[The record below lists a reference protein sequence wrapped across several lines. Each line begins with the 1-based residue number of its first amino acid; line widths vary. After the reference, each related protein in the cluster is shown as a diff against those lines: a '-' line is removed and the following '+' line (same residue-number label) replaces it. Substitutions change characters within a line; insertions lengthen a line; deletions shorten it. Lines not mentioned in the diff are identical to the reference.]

1 MEKFHLKSFGHKTE
15 LLISWLVKISFMII
29 VLAAFVLLGLLVGS
43 TGNTSRFAQQFDLLL
58 LLNGVLALA
67 LFIWV
72 ATLTWRLVRQL
83 RKKKFG
89 ARLTSRFAM
98 AFAVMAI
105 IPGVIIYLL
114 SVQFMSRSVESW
126 FNVKVD
132 SALESGLAL
141 GRASLDSQVA
151 DLLARA
157 KAISSDLSRV
167 PEQEM
172 PLELTR
178 LREAN
183 GLGEALVFSAAGN
196 RVVAFSTSNFGSLLP
211 SMPPASIVNQLKL
224 TRQYARAE
232 ESGNPDTEN
241 PQLRI
246 RVIVPVFTHSF
257 RFDVPLGAAPEP
269 YWLQLTHLV
278 SENLGSHLNQVQQG
292 FRDYEE
298 LALSRTGIRNLYGIT
313 LTMALLLTVFASIGV
328 ALAIARQ
335 LVQPLLNLAEGT
347 QAVAI
352 GDYRPLPE
360 PDAKDEVGQ
369 LTRSFNMMTHQLD
382 EARKQVELNRLQLE
396 RSNVYLESVMEGL
409 SSGVIVFDERFNVTT
424 VNKGAQTI
432 LNEDLR
438 SVPGRPLEVV
448 DNLIEFTQDIR
459 KAFSNHAAV
468 GSGRHY
474 WQEQIEIII
483 GAESGGDQ
491 KTVTLLMRGTRLR
504 VDGRQTGYVV
514 VFDDIS
520 EVISANRAVAWG
532 EVARRLA
539 HEIKNPLTPIQLS
552 AERLAMKLTDKLE
565 EADANM
571 LIRSTNTIVNQVTS
585 LKKMVDDFREYAR
598 TPPAQMQHV
607 NINALITDLA
617 LLYGWDPEGNHAEE
631 PLNRRVGLKL
641 DAMLPEVEAD
651 PTQLRQVL
659 NNLMANSR
667 DAMADLE
674 LDGDEPGIT
683 IQTMLTKVA
692 TGATDEGEAVRIMIE
707 DRGCGFTSQVLQNAF
722 EPYVTTKVHGTG
734 LGLAIVRKIIEEHGG
749 KIDISNRKEGGAR
762 ISILLTRLVKKSKKT
777 MS

>member
-1 MEKFHLKSFGHKTE
+1 MEKFHLKSFGHKTQ

-105 IPGVIIYLL
+105 IPGVVIYLL

>member
-1 MEKFHLKSFGHKTE
+1 MLWLLKASF
-15 LLISWLVKISFMII
+15 IVA

-43 TGNTSRFAQQFDLLL
+43 TGNTSRFAQQFDILL
-58 LLNGVLALA
+58 LLNGALALA

-72 ATLTWRLVRQL
+72 LTLAGRLVKQL
-83 RKKKFG
+83 RNKKFG

-98 AFAVMAI
+98 AFAVMAV
-105 IPGVIIYLL
+105 IPGVVIYLL

-141 GRASLDSQVA
+141 GQASLDSLVI
-151 DLLARA
+151 DLASRARSMA
-157 KAISSDLSRV
+157 GELSRV
-167 PEQEM
+167 SDQDM
-172 PLELTR
+172 PLELNR
-178 LREAN
+178 LREYN
-183 GLGEALVFSAAGN
+183 GVTEALVFSAAGN
-196 RVVAFSTSNFGSLLP
+196 RVVAFSSSSFGSLLP

-224 TRQYARAE
+224 ARQYARAE
-232 ESGNPDTEN
+232 EIENSDFEN
-241 PQLRI
+241 PSLRI
-246 RVIVPVFTHSF
+246 RVIMPVFTHSF
-257 RFDVPLGAAPEP
+257 RLDAPLGAAPEP
-269 YWLQLTHLV
+269 YWLQLTHPV
-278 SENLGSHLNQVQQG
+278 PDKIGSHLNQVQKG

-298 LALSRTGIRNLYGIT
+298 LALSRLGIRNLYGIT

-335 LVQPLLNLAEGT
+335 LVKPLLTLAEGT
-347 QAVAI
+347 QAVAV

-369 LTRSFNMMTHQLD
+369 LTRSFNMMTKQLD
-382 EARKQVELNRLQLE
+382 EARKQVERNRLQLE
-396 RSNVYLESVMEGL
+396 RSNVYLESVMAGL

-424 VNKGAQTI
+424 VNKGAQVI
-432 LNEDLR
+432 MNEDLR

-448 DNLIEFTQDIR
+448 ASLIEFTQAIR
-459 KAFSNHAAV
+459 KAFSTHAAV
-468 GSGRHY
+468 GSDRYY
-474 WQEQIEIII
+474 WQEQIEIKT
-483 GAESGGDQ
+483 GSEEKGDE

-504 VDGRQTGYVV
+504 VDGRSTGYVV

-552 AERLAMKLTDKLE
+552 AERLAMKLTDKLQDN
-565 EADANM
+565 DAQM

-598 TPPAQMQHV
+598 TPPAQMQQV
-607 NINALITDLA
+607 DINALITDLA
-617 LLYGWDPEGNHAEE
+617 FLYGWDPDGNHAEE
-631 PLNRRVGLKL
+631 PLNRQIGLKL
-641 DAMLPEVEAD
+641 EASLPNVEAD

-667 DAMADLE
+667 DAMAE
-674 LDGDEPGIT
+674 LDLDGNEPGIMIHT
-683 IQTMLTKVA
+683 LLTKPDPD
-692 TGATDEGEAVRIMIE
+692 TPDEGEAVRITLE

-734 LGLAIVRKIIEEHGG
+734 LGLAIVRKIVEEHGG

-762 ISILLTRLVKKSKKT
+762 ITILLTKLVHKSKKT
-777 MS
+777 LS